1 MVVEQTVNTNLHDST
16 DEELLEQIQ
25 RGEQASLT
33 ALYDRHRSLAYALA
47 LRVVRD
53 PQRAED
59 VVQDAFLSVWRKAA
73 SYALGR
79 GSARTWL
86 SSIVRNRAID
96 LVRASREQT
105 LPDDRP
111 LLGIVDPRPAVDDE
125 VAVRFDGERIRAAI
139 LQLPDDQR
147 QAINLAF
154 YSGLSHSEISAETGI
169 PLGTVKSRIRLGM
182 QRLRS
187 SLAGQGYGFAQ

>member
-1 MVVEQTVNTNLHDST
+1 MVEQTVNMSLHDST
-16 DEELLEQIQ
+16 DEELLERIQ

-79 GSARTWL
+79 GSVRTWL

-96 LVRASREQT
+96 LVRASRERT
-105 LPDDRP
+105 LPDEQP

-125 VAVRFDGERIRAAI
+125 VAIRFDGERIRAAI

>member
-1 MVVEQTVNTNLHDST
+1 MVVERSEPIAEIT
-16 DEELLEQIQ
+16 DEELIERIQ
-25 RGEQASLT
+25 RGEQAGLT

-79 GSARTWL
+79 GSVRTWL

-96 LVRASREQT
+96 VVRASRERT
-105 LPDDRP
+105 LPDEAP

-125 VAVRFDGERIRAAI
+125 VAVRFDGERVRIAI
-139 LQLPDDQR
+139 QDLPDDQR
-147 QAINLAF
+147 RAIHLAF
-154 YSGLSHSEISAETGI
+154 YGGLSHSEIAEETGI

-182 QRLRS
+182 LRLRT

>member
-1 MVVEQTVNTNLHDST
+1 MVEQTVNLQEIA
-16 DEELLEQIQ
+16 DEELIERIQ

-79 GSARTWL
+79 GSVRTWL
-86 SSIVRNRAID
+86 GSIVRNRAID
-96 LVRASREQT
+96 VVRASRERT
-105 LPDDRP
+105 LPDATS

-125 VAVRFDGERIRAAI
+125 VAVRFDGERVRSAI
-139 LQLPDDQR
+139 LRLPDDQR

-154 YSGLSHSEISAETGI
+154 YGGLSHSEIADETGI

-187 SLAGQGYGFAQ
+187 TLAGQGYEFAG

>member
-1 MVVEQTVNTNLHDST
+1 MVERTVDLQEIA
-16 DEELLEQIQ
+16 DEELIERIQ

-73 SYALGR
+73 SYALSR
-79 GSARTWL
+79 GSVRTWL
-86 SSIVRNRAID
+86 GSIVRNRAID
-96 LVRASREQT
+96 VVRASRERT
-105 LPDDRP
+105 LPDAAP

-125 VAVRFDGERIRAAI
+125 VAVRFDGERVRSAI
-139 LQLPDDQR
+139 LGLPDDQR
-147 QAINLAF
+147 QAISLAF
-154 YSGLSHSEISAETGI
+154 YSGLSHSEIADETGI

-187 SLAGQGYGFAQ
+187 TLAGQGYEFAG

>member
-1 MVVEQTVNTNLHDST
+1 MVVERSIT
-16 DEELLEQIQ
+16 DEELVERIQ
-25 RGEQASLT
+25 RGEQAGLT

-79 GSARTWL
+79 GSVRTWL

-96 LVRASREQT
+96 VVRASRERT
-105 LPDDRP
+105 LPDEAP

-125 VAVRFDGERIRAAI
+125 VAVRFDGERVRIAI
-139 LQLPDDQR
+139 QDLPDDQR
-147 QAINLAF
+147 LAIHLAF
-154 YSGLSHSEISAETGI
+154 YGGLSHSEIAEETGI

-182 QRLRS
+182 LRLRT

>member
-1 MVVEQTVNTNLHDST
+1 MAEQTTDLGLVT
-16 DEELLEQIQ
+16 DEELLAWIQ
-25 RGEQASLT
+25 RGEQAGLT

-47 LRVVRD
+47 LRVVND

-79 GSARTWL
+79 GSVRTWL

-96 LVRASREQT
+96 IVRASRERT
-105 LPDDRP
+105 LPDEAP
-111 LLGIVDPRPAVDDE
+111 LLAIVDPRPAVDDE
-125 VAVRFDGERIRAAI
+125 VAARFDGEMVRTAI
-139 LQLPDDQR
+139 LELPDDQR

-154 YSGLSHSEISAETGI
+154 YSGLSHSEIADETGI

-187 SLAGQGYGFAQ
+187 SLSGQGYGYAR